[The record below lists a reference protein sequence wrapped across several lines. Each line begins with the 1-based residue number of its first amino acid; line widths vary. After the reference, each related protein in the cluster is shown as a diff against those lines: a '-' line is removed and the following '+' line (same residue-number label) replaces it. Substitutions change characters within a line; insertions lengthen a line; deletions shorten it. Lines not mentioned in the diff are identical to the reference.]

1 MTTVP
6 EVTDLFAML
15 ASHLKTLNQEQE
27 QEQEQEEDLNLSIST
42 FNQSL
47 NLNNEDSRV
56 RVLDT
61 ALSLMCFRAPQV

>member
-6 EVTDLFAML
+6 EVADLFARL

-27 QEQEQEEDLNLSIST
+27 QEQQEEALDHSILML
-42 FNQSL
+42 NQSL